1 MPNLKPRFLKQLFL
15 LSLIIVLLV
24 FILWQL
30 SPYLPGLM
38 ATIIFYVHLECKMEE
53 LIEKGVSPRWAS
65 GLLTMLTMLAV
76 CAPPTV
82 LLILIW
88 KKMDKVMEG
97 TWAISNAMD
106 KLMFIVKKYIGH
118 DFEWGLDPEVLSS
131 YVMEGTGML
140 GQNILNTAIALL
152 LMVGSLYYMLLF
164 KADKNRRYT
173 DYLPFSNKDI
183 KRVAVPVRRKIRS
196 NFIGIPVTAFTQAI
210 VASVGFYFLGV
221 EDVLFWSLIIGFAS
235 LVPFIGSALGFIP
248 LFLLLL
254 GSNNDEAAWGVL
266 LYGIII
272 VSTVDNLVR
281 MMFLKHYDNIHPLQT
296 LIGVLVGIPL
306 FGIVGVVIGPIVLS
320 TLVIMQR
327 IYRES
332 VKIGID

>member
-1 MPNLKPRFLKQLFL
+1 
-15 LSLIIVLLV
+15 
-24 FILWQL
+24 
-30 SPYLPGLM
+30 
-38 ATIIFYVHLECKMEE
+38 
-53 LIEKGVSPRWAS
+53 
-65 GLLTMLTMLAV
+65 MLAV